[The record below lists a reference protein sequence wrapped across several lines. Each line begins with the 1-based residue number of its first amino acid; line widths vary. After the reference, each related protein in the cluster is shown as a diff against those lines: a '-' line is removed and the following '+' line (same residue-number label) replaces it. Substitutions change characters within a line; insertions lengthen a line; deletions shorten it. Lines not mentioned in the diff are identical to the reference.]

1 MAGRPS
7 CLPSLG
13 QAVRS
18 GQAASPPAVGLAFI
32 RKLGGANRHRAW
44 NALHLRW
51 HPIIVERIYIDV
63 PSEAF

>member
-1 MAGRPS
+1 M
-7 CLPSLG
+7 
-13 QAVRS
+13 
-18 GQAASPPAVGLAFI
+18 

-44 NALHLRW
+44 NALHLRR